1 MERMAQHIMNRFG
14 EDKIPGIPGHQE
26 VEIGLMRMYHATGKE
41 AYKDMARYFL
51 EERGKNPNFFKEET
65 ERRGWTHFGNMIPDD
80 TKYNQSHATIYEQD
94 ICTRRWQIL
103 RRRITMRSCLQRA
116 DGSGRI

>member
-1 MERMAQHIMNRFG
+1 MAYYEATGKDKLFGVMERMAQHIMNRFG

-65 ERRGWTHFGNMIPDD
+65 
-80 TKYNQSHATIYEQD
+80 
-94 ICTRRWQIL
+94 
-103 RRRITMRSCLQRA
+103 
-116 DGSGRI
+116 

>member
-41 AYKDMARYFL
+41 AYKDMAALFPR
-51 EERGKNPNFFKEET
+51 
-65 ERRGWTHFGNMIPDD
+65 
-80 TKYNQSHATIYEQD
+80 
-94 ICTRRWQIL
+94 
-103 RRRITMRSCLQRA
+103 
-116 DGSGRI
+116 